1 MSDTIV
7 SQVEGMQ
14 GMPRLHYHPESR
26 REGGREGEEGWRQE
40 GGREGGRE

>member
-14 GMPRLHYHPESR
+14 GMPRLHYHSESR
-26 REGGREGEEGWRQE
+26 REEGRGGMDGGR
-40 GGREGGRE
+40 REAERE